1 MDWLLAWYFVVF
13 SGLLYAIHEP
23 ARPSKKMQSRNKL
36 QQLLDELKN
45 ADPIFDD
52 KGDPLYHFVD
62 ERKHADAAR

>member
-45 ADPIFDD
+45 ADPIFDE
-52 KGDPLYHFVD
+52 KGDPLYHFAD
-62 ERKHADAAR
+62 EKTHADAAR

>member
-45 ADPIFDD
+45 SDPIFDD